1 MASAFDLLWAAFIF
15 FFDVCIMGFD
25 VLPDVVGYVLMAIGL
40 KQLAFLNRHFA
51 TAARISPIV
60 VLVSLAD
67 FYQPPAKGASIL
79 AFDAPS
85 FTTLLGALLTIAGI
99 VLVALNLFLVYHII
113 TGVIEVA
120 KPRKDDEVI
129 ERADSL
135 LGEYKA
141 LHILLMV
148 FIPLA
153 ALVPAIYW
161 MTPMA
166 QLAIGIVIYFGM
178 MGFLRLAQ
186 WNLFEPE
193 SETPGH
199 K

>member
-15 FFDVCIMGFD
+15 FFDVRIMGFD
-25 VLPDVVGYVLMAIGL
+25 VLPDVVGYVLMVIGL
-40 KQLAFLNRHFA
+40 KRLASLNKHFA
-51 TAARISPIV
+51 TAARIAPIV
-60 VLVSLAD
+60 ALVSLAD

-79 AFDAPS
+79 AFGAPS
-85 FTTLLGALLTIAGI
+85 FTTPLGALLTVAGI

-113 TGVIEVA
+113 TGIVELA
-120 KPRKDDEVI
+120 RPRRDDEVI
-129 ERADSL
+129 ERANSL
-135 LGEYKA
+135 LGEYKS

-153 ALVPAIYW
+153 ALVPAINW
-161 MTPMA
+161 MAPLA
-166 QLAIGIVIYFGM
+166 QLAIGIVVYFGM

-186 WNLFEPE
+186 WDLFGPD
-193 SETPGH
+193 SKASGH